1 MAMQALRSRPA
12 LRRGGI
18 VYLSTEDICP
28 NPVQPRKLFDDESL
42 EELSRS
48 INCLLYTSDAA
59 DN

>member
-28 NPVQPRKLFDDESL
+28 SPVQPRKLFDDESL

-48 INCLLYTSDAA
+48 KAA
-59 DN
+59 G